1 MSFKDDVKALR
12 EKFSLK
18 VTDVVSE
25 KEIVAAAKEIEKE
38 VKFDKEKFEDV
49 TLLDGTMIMVE
60 PAVEVGAAAV
70 VMSDDIAQPLPVGE
84 YELSDNRVI
93 VVEEAGLIAAVND
106 PNIEVEEEVTEE
118 LAEDDKVKEAKRVIE
133 SIVTEK
139 IFV

>member
-49 TLLDGTMIMVE
+49 TLLNGTMIMV
-60 PAVEVGAAAV
+60 
-70 VMSDDIAQPLPVGE
+70 
-84 YELSDNRVI
+84 
-93 VVEEAGLIAAVND
+93 
-106 PNIEVEEEVTEE
+106 
-118 LAEDDKVKEAKRVIE
+118 
-133 SIVTEK
+133 
-139 IFV
+139 